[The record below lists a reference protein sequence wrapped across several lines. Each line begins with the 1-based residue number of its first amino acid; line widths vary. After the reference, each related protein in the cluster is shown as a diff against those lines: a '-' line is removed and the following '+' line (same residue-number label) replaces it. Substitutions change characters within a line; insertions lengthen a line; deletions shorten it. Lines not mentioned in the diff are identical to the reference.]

1 MLSCLYLFFS
11 KLLNKEAS
19 NTVLPKLTVFTG
31 SASAANAVHDS
42 VTTTKTISGGKG
54 MFSTVKAKVI
64 AGVCAAAVVGG
75 GITAAV
81 VLSSNGS
88 KDNDNDDGVVVVT
101 ESQKAVKAVRLPIIK
116 LIRLAITVIN
126 TG

>member
-1 MLSCLYLFFS
+1 
-11 KLLNKEAS
+11 
-19 NTVLPKLTVFTG
+19 
-31 SASAANAVHDS
+31 
-42 VTTTKTISGGKG
+42 

-101 ESQKAVKAVRLPIIK
+101 ESQKAVKAVRLPIK
-116 LIRLAITVIN
+116 LIRQAITVIN